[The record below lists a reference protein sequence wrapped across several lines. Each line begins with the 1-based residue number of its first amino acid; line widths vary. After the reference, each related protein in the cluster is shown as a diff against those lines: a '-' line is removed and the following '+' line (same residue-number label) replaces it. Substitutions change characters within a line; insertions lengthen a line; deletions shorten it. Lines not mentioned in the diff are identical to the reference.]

1 MVPLVGIIEIIA
13 VGKAFG
19 KLTSSILI
27 IIIIIII
34 ILAVVL
40 FRFTAFFL
48 L

>member
-27 IIIIIII
+27 IIIIII
-34 ILAVVL
+34 LAVVL